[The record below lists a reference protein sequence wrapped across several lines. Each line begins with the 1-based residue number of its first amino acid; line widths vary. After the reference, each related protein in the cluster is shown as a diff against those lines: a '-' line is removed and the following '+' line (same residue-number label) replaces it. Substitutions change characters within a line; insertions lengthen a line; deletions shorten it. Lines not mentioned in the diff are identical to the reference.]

1 MHCEGYCS
9 YWATSKCFL
18 YSTWIKAYTEC
29 LTGSPSTVH
38 IVPVR
43 HSSIIPW
50 QHLNYCGLDA
60 QMTEAICIDPPPPVP
75 LLSFRLSGP
84 RHPSGWLAISKFASH
99 SSNVSFDS
107 FMPSGDCQFYYPVTH
122 SSVFSCTLFY
132 FLRKLLNYFIFVS
145 ECTDC

>member
-1 MHCEGYCS
+1 M
-9 YWATSKCFL
+9 FL
-18 YSTWIKAYTEC
+18 LGNIKMFPILNMNKSLYRVSDWIPQYSAH
-29 LTGSPSTVH
+29 SPSA
-38 IVPVR
+38 
-43 HSSIIPW
+43 SFF
-50 QHLNYCGLDA
+50 NYSLTAPELLWAGCPDDRGNLYRSP
-60 QMTEAICIDPPPPVP
+60 TPVP